1 MIRLDKVRKKSH
13 AGQRKKWQDEEIGGT
28 SDTISSED
36 ASDYEIS
43 EPGRERPTQEIW
55 NDEQI
60 WNDLQN
66 LDEAERCIQ
75 LLNYEDN
82 DVLLEDVNN
91 ETVLLLAL
99 WLEKNDVVE
108 KVLNKYKN
116 IEAKDTC
123 GRYAVHL
130 AAYIGNAEGLKLL
143 IHHGAKVDTWDTKYK
158 VTPLHCAASK
168 GNLECIKIL
177 IRHGADVNSGIKTSK
192 SPLHFAVYSMATE
205 AVAELLDNGATPN
218 TTQVFS
224 ETPLHVAA
232 ALGSSEIINLLL
244 KHGAA
249 VDIQCGFDKVT
260 PLHLAASEGDPEC
273 CRLLL
278 RAKAPTNARNHKL
291 QTPLHLAALSQC
303 AETLEVLLRAGADPN
318 ATDIDGRTPLHS
330 SIVKVT
336 RSCECVRLLLKH
348 GTEINKPDAFG
359 YTALHLA
366 ALNEFSHCVMFLI
379 NNGGDVTARTNGGIS
394 VLNFIT
400 RKTPDVIPKYLLKF
414 DESIRLNDHEIGD
427 VDCELKLDFRA
438 LVPSMGHKETELLLN
453 FIEVGH
459 KDILKHPLCETFL
472 FLKWRRIRKFFLFSL
487 FYHSLFVSLFSFY
500 ILGVF
505 LKDCT
510 PSNSLGSTFCDV
522 NEITKIIGYT
532 LISLN
537 VLMLGKELFQIAHSW
552 RTYIK
557 QWENW
562 LQWMIIICVFACVN
576 PHSSRMNIRTNI
588 QMWQHHVA
596 AVGIFLTWLEL
607 MMIVGR
613 FPTFG
618 LYIQM
623 FTTVSV
629 NFVKFMAAY
638 FCLLL
643 AFALCFGV
651 IFANYNSFKR
661 LPLVLIK
668 VIVMMSGELEYE
680 DIFFDETQPIKF
692 PWTAQVMFLA
702 FVVLVTI
709 ILTNLMVG
717 LAVSDI
723 QGLQQSAGLDRLVRQ
738 AELVAHLESMLFS
751 KLLICI
757 PNKLMKFLHRQSLL
771 LKSEYHWALYIR
783 PNDPRE
789 TRIPKYIITNI
800 YNLVVE
806 KREKLRKRFKKRI
819 TEQYSGNTNSFVSPG
834 LSRINSYMSYV
845 AAENPK
851 GKSVRSQVDDL
862 GNEFIEFTRSFKTR
876 LEKMYRQLSSDK
888 NEKGAKVNKQ
898 SSLEKD
904 YQII

>member
-1 MIRLDKVRKKSH
+1 M
-13 AGQRKKWQDEEIGGT
+13 
-28 SDTISSED
+28 
-36 ASDYEIS
+36 
-43 EPGRERPTQEIW
+43 
-55 NDEQI
+55 
-60 WNDLQN
+60 
-66 LDEAERCIQ
+66 
-75 LLNYEDN
+75 
-82 DVLLEDVNN
+82 
-91 ETVLLLAL
+91 
-99 WLEKNDVVE
+99 
-108 KVLNKYKN
+108 
-116 IEAKDTC
+116 
-123 GRYAVHL
+123 
-130 AAYIGNAEGLKLL
+130 
-143 IHHGAKVDTWDTKYK
+143 
-158 VTPLHCAASK
+158 
-168 GNLECIKIL
+168 
-177 IRHGADVNSGIKTSK
+177 
-192 SPLHFAVYSMATE
+192 
-205 AVAELLDNGATPN
+205 
-218 TTQVFS
+218 
-224 ETPLHVAA
+224 
-232 ALGSSEIINLLL
+232 
-244 KHGAA
+244 
-249 VDIQCGFDKVT
+249 DIQCGFDKVT

-278 RAKAPTNARNHKL
+278 KANAPSNARNHKL

-303 AETLEVLLRAGADPN
+303 AETLEILLRAGADPN

-336 RSCECVRLLLKH
+336 RSCECVRILLKY
-348 GTEINKPDAFG
+348 GTEINKPDSFG
-359 YTALHLA
+359 YTPLHLA

-427 VDCELKLDFRA
+427 VDCELKIDFRA
-438 LVPSMGHKETELLLN
+438 LVPSMGNKETELLLN

-487 FYHSLFVSLFSFY
+487 FYHSLFVCLFSFY

-510 PSNSLGSTFCDV
+510 PTNSRGTAFCDV

-532 LISLN
+532 LLCLN
-537 VLMLGKELFQIAHSW
+537 ILMLGKELFQIAHSW
-552 RTYIK
+552 RIYVK

-576 PHSSRMNIRTNI
+576 PISSRMNIRTNI

-596 AVGIFLTWLEL
+596 AIGIFLTWLEL
-607 MMIVGR
+607 MIIVGR

-643 AFALCFGV
+643 AFALSFGV
-651 IFANYNSFKR
+651 IFANYNSFKQ
-661 LPLVLIK
+661 LPLVFIK

-680 DIFFDETQPIKF
+680 DIFFDDTQPIKF
-692 PWTAQVMFLA
+692 PLTAQVMFLA

-757 PNKLMKFLHRQSLL
+757 PNKLMKFLHRKSLL

-789 TRIPKYIITNI
+789 TRIPKYIIKNI

-806 KREKLRKRFKKRI
+806 KKEKLRKRFKKRI

-845 AAENPK
+845 AENPK
-851 GKSVRSQVDDL
+851 TKSVRSQVDDL
-862 GNEFIEFTRSFKTR
+862 GNDFIEFTRNFKNR
-876 LEKMYRQLSSDK
+876 LEKIYRQLSSDK
-888 NEKGAKVNKQ
+888 NEKTCKVNKQ
-898 SSLEKD
+898 SSIEKD
-904 YQII
+904 YQMI